1 MDDDAIAEGLRARIA
16 ESPLHRGLGLDVTA
30 ASVGAVEL
38 TMPAREDQLNLLGAV
53 HGGVLATLA
62 DTAMGLAIRTEAGE
76 ERRHVTIDLGIRFL
90 RAAGTGEMRATGRAI
105 KVGARI
111 AFAEAEIRDGRGTV
125 LARASG
131 TYDVGAIRPVGQ

>member
-1 MDDDAIAEGLRARIA
+1 MDDDTIAGSLRERIA
-16 ESPLHRGLGLDVTA
+16 ESPLHSGLGLEVTA
-30 ASVGAVEL
+30 ASIGAVEL
-38 TMPAREDQLNLLGAV
+38 EMPATTEQLNLLGAV

-76 ERRHVTIDLGIRFL
+76 ERRHVTIDMDIRFL
-90 RAAGTGEMRATGRAI
+90 RAAGTGTLRATGRAI

-111 AFAEAEIRDGRGTV
+111 AFAEAEIRDGRGAV